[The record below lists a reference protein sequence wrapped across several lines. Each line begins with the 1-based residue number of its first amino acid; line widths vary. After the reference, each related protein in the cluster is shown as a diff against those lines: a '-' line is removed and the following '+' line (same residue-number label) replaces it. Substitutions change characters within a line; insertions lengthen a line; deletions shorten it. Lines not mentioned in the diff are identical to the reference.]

1 MPVTPVGELH
11 STEHECTVQLQHAYF
26 LKFARYAATSFLS
39 PQKKRKRGKKILARK
54 KRAAPQAEKA
64 QSHKTATAWGSG
76 ARTGRGAWDWEREEE
91 LTGERAPARV
101 A

>member
-39 PQKKRKRGKKILARK
+39 PQKKKKTRK
-54 KRAAPQAEKA
+54 KNTSPKEK
-64 QSHKTATAWGSG
+64 SGTASREG
-76 ARTGRGAWDWEREEE
+76 AK
-91 LTGERAPARV
+91 P
-101 A
+101 